1 MAMLLYGLHAGLLYG
16 LHAGAGRLAR
26 SGLQT
31 LFTAGAVV
39 AVLAAAG
46 CAKQAGES
54 GVTGEAETV
63 VIRPTDSAG
72 PAGSAA
78 PVPPTARD
86 SGGAMAA
93 ATAGSESTAPGSSGG
108 SGGGEL
114 VLAGKY
120 RLTPPETWQPRRPAI
135 NMIEYELSVPAV
147 EGDSRD
153 GRVTF
158 MAAGGSVEANI
169 DRWLAQFT
177 QPDGSDN
184 RERAK
189 IETIRV
195 GGAEVH
201 LVDISGTFNESTGP
215 MMGNPVPREN
225 YRMLGAIIAAE
236 DGGMP
241 YFIKFYGPAQTV
253 SANADAFRKM
263 IEGLH

>member
-1 MAMLLYGLHAGLLYG
+1 MLFSLLRAKAGRHTHTALQMLLA
-16 LHAGAGRLAR
+16 AGAG
-26 SGLQT
+26 
-31 LFTAGAVV
+31 GAV
-39 AVLAAAG
+39 LAAG

-54 GVTGEAETV
+54 GVTGGAETV
-63 VIRPTDSAG
+63 VIRPTDSAE
-72 PAGSAA
+72 PAPSAAMVPPAAGSSAGVMQ
-78 PVPPTARD
+78 P
-86 SGGAMAA
+86 
-93 ATAGSESTAPGSSGG
+93 ATAGSESAAPVSPGGPGS
-108 SGGGEL
+108 GEL
-114 VLAGKY
+114 VLAGRY
-120 RLTPPETWQPRRPAI
+120 RLTAPETWQPRRPAI
-135 NMIEYELSVPAV
+135 SMIEHELSVPAV

-169 DRWLAQFT
+169 ERWLAQFT

-189 IETIRV
+189 IETIEV
-195 GGAEVH
+195 AGAEVH

-215 MMGNPVPREN
+215 MMGNAVPREN
-225 YRMLGAIIAAE
+225 YRMLGAIIAAG

>member
-1 MAMLLYGLHAGLLYG
+1 MLFSLLR
-16 LHAGAGRLAR
+16 ANAGRHTRVAIQRALAA
-26 SGLQT
+26 GVL
-31 LFTAGAVV
+31 GAV
-39 AVLAAAG
+39 LAAG

-54 GVTGEAETV
+54 GVTGGAETV
-63 VIRPTDSAG
+63 VIRPTDSAE
-72 PAGSAA
+72 PAQSAAVVPPAAGS
-78 PVPPTARD
+78 
-86 SGGAMAA
+86 SGGVMQP
-93 ATAGSESTAPGSSGG
+93 ATAGSESAAPISPGG
-108 SGGGEL
+108 PGNGEL
-114 VLAGKY
+114 VLAGRY
-120 RLTPPETWQPRRPAI
+120 RLTVPETWQPRRPAI
-135 NMIEYELSVPAV
+135 SMIEHELAVPAV

-195 GGAEVH
+195 AGAEVH

-215 MMGNPVPREN
+215 MMGNAVPREN
-225 YRMLGAIIAAE
+225 YRMLGAIIAAG

-253 SANADAFRKM
+253 SANAEAFRKM

>member
-1 MAMLLYGLHAGLLYG
+1 MAMRLSKVHAS
-16 LHAGAGRLAR
+16 AGRLAR
-26 SGLQT
+26 SELQT
-31 LFTAGAVV
+31 LFTALTASAVV
-39 AVLAAAG
+39 AILAAAG

-54 GVTGEAETV
+54 GASGGAETV

-72 PAGSAA
+72 PADSAA
-78 PVPPTARD
+78 TVSPADRD
-86 SGGAMAA
+86 SSGAMEP
-93 ATAGSESTAPGSSGG
+93 ATAGSESAAPGSSGG
-108 SGGGEL
+108 SGGGDL

-120 RLTPPETWQPRRPAI
+120 RLTVPETWQPRRPAI
-135 NMIEYELSVPAV
+135 SMIEHELSVPAE

-177 QPDGSDN
+177 QPDGADN

-195 GGAEVH
+195 AGAEVH

-215 MMGNPVPREN
+215 MMGNAVPREN
-225 YRMLGAIIAAE
+225 YRMLGAIIAAA

-253 SANADAFRKM
+253 SANAEGFRKM
-263 IEGLH
+263 IEGLR